1 MKKVLDTINE
11 DLYKGASARGS
22 APPHKETTMAYKI
35 HLLVSVKGKT
45 ACNSNAVGNGKMIFN
60 SRKAMEFIP
69 DSYKVNPDDFRAA
82 PASDRCA
89 HCSDKFLETMNR
101 RRKMNGK
108 PLYANVWTKEL
119 A

>member
-1 MKKVLDTINE
+1 
-11 DLYKGASARGS
+11 
-22 APPHKETTMAYKI
+22 MAHKI
-35 HLLVSVKGKT
+35 HLIASAKGKT
-45 ACNSNAVGNGKMIFN
+45 VCNARSIGNGKVIFN

-69 DSYKVNPDDFRAA
+69 DANKVHPEDFRAT

-101 RRKMNGK
+101 RRKINGK